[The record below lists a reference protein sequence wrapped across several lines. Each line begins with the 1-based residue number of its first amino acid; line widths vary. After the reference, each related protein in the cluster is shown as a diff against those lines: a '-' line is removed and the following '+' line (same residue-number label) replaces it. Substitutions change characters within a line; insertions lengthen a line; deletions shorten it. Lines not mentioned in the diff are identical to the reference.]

1 MTGVLVIDD
10 HPILLQGARRVL
22 EDALIGPVFEAG
34 HIVAGYRTYRRN
46 DPEVVVVDLAM
57 HGQELGGMTL
67 IRRIRSHD
75 PRARI
80 VVFSMHRNP
89 AIVFRALEAGAS
101 GYLLKDTS
109 PDELTKAVQQVR
121 AGVPYLSRELAVEVA
136 LLRRTGKIDPLSELT
151 PRELQTLTLLACGK
165 TYSRI
170 ADELRISYKTVA
182 NVSYQLRQKLGAG
195 NMPELIRSA
204 VTLLASRA

>member
-1 MTGVLVIDD
+1 MTSVLVIDD

-34 HIVAGYRTYRRN
+34 HIVAGYRMYRRN
-46 DPEVVVVDLAM
+46 NPEVVLVDLAM
-57 HGQELGGMTL
+57 HGQAFGGMTL
-67 IRRIRSHD
+67 IRRIRSHN

-80 VVFSMHRNP
+80 VVFSMHRDP
-89 AIVFRALEAGAS
+89 TIVSRALEAGAS

-109 PDELTKAVQQVR
+109 SDELVKAVEQVR

-151 PRELQTLTLLACGK
+151 PRELETLTLLASGK

-195 NMPELIRSA
+195 NMPELVRSA
-204 VTLLASRA
+204 VTLLASRT